1 MPIASLI
8 WVLVAVLI
16 VLVIAYADAA
26 KYVIDSFFEPPVR
39 MPALLI
45 TGVILLLVL
54 LFAISGHFGVVLR

>member
-16 VLVIAYADAA
+16 VLVIAYAA
-26 KYVIDSFFEPPVR
+26 KYVIDSFFTEPVR

>member
-16 VLVIAYADAA
+16 VLVIAYAA